1 MSALRWAGALMLA
14 ICGWCVGDAL
24 AQKLQ
29 AEVDALEDTVHLL
42 EDIREEI
49 AFRRQD
55 LGRLCE
61 RLTQEGRLRTQN
73 SRIQTALP
81 PPALGKREAAWFH
94 ACFAGLGHTE
104 AEQECQRLEQYANKF
119 RMALAQCRAE
129 LKQRRALS
137 RRLGL
142 AAGLAL
148 GVLLL

>member
-1 MSALRWAGALMLA
+1 MLA
-14 ICGWCVGDAL
+14 LCGWCIGDAL

-55 LGRLCE
+55 LGRLRE
-61 RLTQEGRLRTQN
+61 RLTREGRLRTKN

-94 ACFAGLGHTE
+94 ACFAGLGRTE
-104 AEQECQRLEQYANKF
+104 AEQECQRLEQYADKF
-119 RMALAQCRAE
+119 RMALVQCRAE
-129 LKQRRALS
+129 LQQRRALS

>member
-1 MSALRWAGALMLA
+1 MSTLRWAGALMLTF
-14 ICGWCVGDAL
+14 CGWCAGDAL

-55 LGRLCE
+55 LGRLCAH
-61 RLTQEGRLRTQN
+61 LTRKGRLHTQ
-73 SRIQTALP
+73 SGTMQTALP
-81 PPALGKREAAWFH
+81 PPALGRREAEWFRE
-94 ACFAGLGHTE
+94 CFAGLGRTE
-104 AEQECQRLEQYANKF
+104 AEQECQRLEQYTDKF
-119 RMALAQCRAE
+119 RTALAQRRAE
-129 LKQRRALS
+129 VQQQRALA
-137 RRLGL
+137 RKLGL

>member
-1 MSALRWAGALMLA
+1 MSTLRWAGALMLT
-14 ICGWCVGDAL
+14 ICGWCAGDAL

-55 LGRLCE
+55 FGQLCA
-61 RLTQEGRLRTQN
+61 RLTREGRLRTQN
-73 SRIQTALP
+73 GTMRAALP
-81 PPALGKREAAWFH
+81 PPALGRREAEWFRE
-94 ACFAGLGHTE
+94 CFAGLGRTE
-104 AEQECQRLEQYANKF
+104 AEQECQRLEQYADKF
-119 RMALAQCRAE
+119 RTALAQRRAE
-129 LKQRRALS
+129 MQQRRALA
-137 RRLGL
+137 RKLGL

>member
-14 ICGWCVGDAL
+14 LCGWCVGDAL

-55 LGRLCE
+55 LGRLRE
-61 RLTQEGRLRTQN
+61 RLTREGRK
-73 SRIQTALP
+73 IQTALP

-94 ACFAGLGHTE
+94 ACFAGLGRTE
-104 AEQECQRLEQYANKF
+104 AEQECQRLEQYADKF

-129 LKQRRALS
+129 LQQRRALS